1 MLMTC
6 GWSLNGSCH
15 PHVVPSYTCPS
26 AMQSVVCPVSA
37 ATWWKRVIVDLC
49 SQRMTRS
56 GRRCHF
62 WINLAG
68 TPKGTLSTFMNF
80 WRKWLASLNPRYFL
94 IEVESLWPTW
104 REKPLSTPHPV
115 FRIHQPTRARK
126 SRMGEQNHASW
137 KSMHSGKGLRSSTG
151 FTKGLS
157 IISHFRFKFWIAFSQ
172 DYCWTPWLSSI
183 LEFEL
188 VIKKKQ
194 PTYKEVMW
202 KMVMFCV
209 HLWLTV
215 YDETE

>member
-1 MLMTC
+1 MFIDSNCNTNWP
-6 GWSLNGSCH
+6 GIE
-15 PHVVPSYTCPS
+15 CPS
-26 AMQSVVCPVSA
+26 RPLLGGYVHSTSISWNGFILPTVLSPQLYKPADQG
-37 ATWWKRVIVDLC
+37 LC
-49 SQRMTRS
+49 
-56 GRRCHF
+56 CLL
-62 WINLAG
+62 IN
-68 TPKGTLSTFMNF
+68 KSFMP
-80 WRKWLASLNPRYFL
+80 S
-94 IEVESLWPTW
+94 
-104 REKPLSTPHPV
+104 PHPV
-115 FRIHQPTRARK
+115 FRIRQPRRARK
-126 SRMGEQNHASW
+126 SRMGEQNHARW
-137 KSMHSGKGLRSSTG
+137 KRMHSGTGLRSYTG
-151 FTKGLS
+151 FTRGLS